1 MKKEIREKNKAKH
14 DKKGESE
21 KYREQRDE
29 YLAGWQKARADF
41 LNYKKQE
48 IERLKKFMEYGS
60 QELILKMLPIL
71 DNLEKAE
78 TQVPS
83 DFKDNEWVRGIS
95 QVRVQIQDF
104 LKKEGVEKVKTI
116 GEKFDPNFH
125 EALEKIQVGNKEP
138 GKVIKEIQKGY
149 TLNGKVIRPAKVKIT
164 K

>member
-1 MKKEIREKNKAKH
+1 MKKEIREKSKVKH
-14 DKKGESE
+14 DKKGELE

-48 IERLKKFMEYGS
+48 IERLKRFMEYGS
-60 QELILKMLPIL
+60 QELILKILPIL

-83 DFKDNEWVRGIS
+83 DFRDNEWVKGIS

-104 LKKEGVEKVKTI
+104 LKKEGVEKIKTI

-125 EALEKIQVGNKEP
+125 EALEKIQVENKEP

-149 TLNGKVIRPAKVKIT
+149 TLNGQVIRPAKVKIT